1 VRLAAVATLSHVDCD
16 MNRRAVGMAICL
28 RSYVYHFR
36 RGRYVIPVQLAKE
49 YGLKVIPHLPQP
61 FL

>member
-1 VRLAAVATLSHVDCD
+1 
-16 MNRRAVGMAICL
+16 MNRRAVGMAIFL

-49 YGLKVIPHLPQP
+49 YGLKVIQPLPVC
-61 FL
+61 